1 MGEDGI
7 RPYPAKV
14 NAMVELP
21 QPASK
26 EDVRR
31 LMGTVASLK
40 DFIPDMFTTMFPIR
54 QHYL

>member
-1 MGEDGI
+1 MESVLI
-7 RPYPAKV
+7 PLKF

-21 QPASK
+21 QTGSK